1 MLKSYS
7 IASVLLIASAFISAP
22 AIATDFF
29 VAPNGSD
36 LNSGTSKDSPLQ
48 RIQVAVDKAKAGDT
62 ITLAPG
68 TYKQDFVTR
77 TAGTEDRPITITG
90 SADAI
95 VKGGGKARVV
105 EINHSYVVLNG
116 FTIDGLHGNP
126 KSAKG
131 YRDKLIYVQGK
142 GKRSG
147 VEGLKVL
154 NMRIIN
160 AGGECVR
167 FRYFA
172 QNNEIAFTKIQK
184 CGVHDFKFGG
194 MKKKNGES
202 IYIGTAPE
210 QLNDGKNPTADVDR
224 SNDNWIHHNTINTQ
238 GNECVDIKEGAT
250 HNIIENNYCTGQKD
264 PNSAGLDSRGNDN
277 IFRYNQVF
285 GNKGAGVRLGGD
297 TLSDGSN
304 NAIYGNTIYD
314 NVGGGIKFQS
324 KTQGQICGN
333 VMNNNTGGDTVG
345 RFGSLFSPT
354 VDCLE

>member
-1 MLKSYS
+1 MLKR
-7 IASVLLIASAFISAP
+7 IASVLFTVSALIPAP
-22 AIATDFF
+22 ALATDFF

-36 LNSGTSKDSPLQ
+36 RFLGTSKNSPLQ

-77 TAGTEDRPITITG
+77 TNGTENQPITITG
-90 SADAI
+90 SADAV

-126 KSAKG
+126 ESAKG

-147 VEGLKVL
+147 VERLKIT
-154 NMRIIN
+154 NMRITN

-167 FRYFA
+167 LRYFA
-172 QNNEIAFTKIQK
+172 QNNEIAFNKIQK

-202 IYIGTAPE
+202 IYVGTAPE
-210 QLNDGKNPTADVDR
+210 QLDDGKNPTADIDR
-224 SNDNWIHHNTINTQ
+224 SNNNRIHDNTIDTQ

-250 HNIIENNYCTGQKD
+250 RNLIENNYCTGQLD
-264 PNSAGLDSRGNDN
+264 PNSAGFDSRGNDN

-297 TLSDGSN
+297 TQSDGSN
-304 NAIYGNTIYD
+304 NAVYGNNIYD
-314 NVGGGIKFQS
+314 NAGGGIKFQA

-333 VMNNNTGGDTVG
+333 AMNNNAGGNAVG
-345 RFGSLFSPT
+345 SFGLLFSPT
-354 VDCLE
+354 VDCLK